1 MKPVRI
7 NFVAPTAYKG
17 VWAVAAGVVL
27 VIAGS
32 TAWQLWQGQ
41 QTRQA
46 LHAEMTQRQAEAER
60 ARLERERLVPET
72 PVVNPRA
79 GSERAAARLLQRD
92 WNGLFDTLENTQLP
106 GVRLVS
112 ASLDAASGQARVE
125 YELERMEQ
133 GSEVTEALNAA
144 SVGQAVWLLER
155 LDGDGGAG
163 KVRGVWRAVMG

>member
-7 NFVAPTAYKG
+7 NFVAPTAYKA
-17 VWAVAAGVVL
+17 VWAVAGGVAL

-32 TAWQLWQGQ
+32 TGWQLWQGQ
-41 QTRQA
+41 KIRQA
-46 LHAEMTQRQAEAER
+46 LQAELVQRQAEAER
-60 ARLERERLVPET
+60 ARRERERLVPET
-72 PVVNPRA
+72 PAVNPRA

-133 GSEVTEALNAA
+133 GAGVTEALNAA
-144 SVGQAVWLLER
+144 SAGITIWQLER